1 MAEPDAF
8 APPSSSVND
17 LDPDGSPVGHDE
29 PELPEPEIWTGRQK
43 AGAAV
48 MEVDPPEMLA
58 KLCNGLKKGHGRIV
72 ENIRGHYAVPS
83 GTQPDGILSDEYRAG
98 MKRAAAKISRSQY
111 EIYSFSDRRYLP
123 KAATDELLRLLNNV
137 SSVQL

>member
-1 MAEPDAF
+1 MALPDAL

-17 LDPDGSPVGHDE
+17 FEPEDSPVVNDE
-29 PELPEPEIWTGRQK
+29 PELPEPEIRTGRQK
-43 AGAAV
+43 ARAAV
-48 MEVDPPEMLA
+48 MELHPPEMLA
-58 KLCNGLKKGHGRIV
+58 KLCSGFKKGNVRIV
-72 ENIRGHYAVPS
+72 ENIRGHYAVPP

-111 EIYSFSDRRYLP
+111 EIYSFSSRRDLP
-123 KAATDELLRLLNNV
+123 EAATDELLQMLNNV